1 LSAKAFAL
9 QLYLELRQVKVI
21 IALVESFFGAVAWRP
36 DSSNGSA
43 VSVARGASR
52 AGQFIPYGSG
62 DMATVKQ
69 ANALVGQNHRMRYP
83 TAACG
88 SFGSLGIEYT

>member
-1 LSAKAFAL
+1 
-9 QLYLELRQVKVI
+9 
-21 IALVESFFGAVAWRP
+21 
-36 DSSNGSA
+36 
-43 VSVARGASR
+43 
-52 AGQFIPYGSG
+52 
-62 DMATVKQ
+62 MATVKQ